1 MKCCMQ
7 YIETLK
13 GLLVFTKLN
22 KYKKKKHTKKTT
34 TNNPK
39 TTATKK
45 STRKH
50 TAY

>member
-1 MKCCMQ
+1 MQ

-22 KYKKKKHTKKTT
+22 KYKKKNAKKTT
-34 TNNPK
+34 TNKPK

-50 TAY
+50 TAYQNK